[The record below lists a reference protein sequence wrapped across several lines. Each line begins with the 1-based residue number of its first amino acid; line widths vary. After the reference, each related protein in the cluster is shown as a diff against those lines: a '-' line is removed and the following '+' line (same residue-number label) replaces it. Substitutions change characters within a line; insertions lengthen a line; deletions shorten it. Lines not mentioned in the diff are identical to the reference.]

1 MASALFYLHEEGDH
15 YVLHRDIKASNVMLD
30 SSFNT
35 KIGDFG
41 LARLVDHAKG
51 SQTTHLAGT
60 MGYIAPECVSSG
72 KASKES
78 DIYSF
83 GVVALEIACGRMS
96 IEPMCEESQASLVAW
111 VCKLYGNQQILGT
124 VDPKLGMDFDAIQME
139 CLLMVGLWCVHPDQ
153 NLRPSIR
160 QVIQVLNF
168 EAPLPKLPSRRPS
181 PTYDVPTTSGIQVS
195 CILCT
200 VWFRSSMSSFNV
212 NGVVRFPTFLA
223 SEIVWQIAWLN
234 RVCILPMDCCYLIKC
249 RLSVSHLVRADTE
262 GAAFPRLALFPRM
275 YVQSAP
281 MAYKS
286 TNASITVVAD
296 GSNPVGS
303 CLPPPPV
310 AATVVAPP
318 PHASRDTNSVAALIT
333 ISVFVVLIVISL
345 CICCFCCRRLWRKR
359 QKAIKLD
366 NDDDDKLF
374 GGDFQNGMGPNK
386 FPFMEIDKMT
396 SNFKGE
402 KLGGGGFGAV
412 YRGYVRDLDTLV
424 AVQQI
429 AKASKQGIKEYTSEV
444 KIISR
449 LRHKNLVK
457 LIGWCHKKGEL
468 VLVYEF
474 MANGG
479 LDSHLFKGKTLL
491 TLVTIAYYIGIS
503 KLATLCGMVVDD
515 WAVVRPS
522 GPEFKTV
529 DKASNSGS

>member
-1 MASALFYLHEEGDH
+1 
-15 YVLHRDIKASNVMLD
+15 
-30 SSFNT
+30 
-35 KIGDFG
+35 
-41 LARLVDHAKG
+41 
-51 SQTTHLAGT
+51 
-60 MGYIAPECVSSG
+60 
-72 KASKES
+72 
-78 DIYSF
+78 
-83 GVVALEIACGRMS
+83 
-96 IEPMCEESQASLVAW
+96 
-111 VCKLYGNQQILGT
+111 
-124 VDPKLGMDFDAIQME
+124 
-139 CLLMVGLWCVHPDQ
+139 
-153 NLRPSIR
+153 
-160 QVIQVLNF
+160 
-168 EAPLPKLPSRRPS
+168 
-181 PTYDVPTTSGIQVS
+181 
-195 CILCT
+195 
-200 VWFRSSMSSFNV
+200 
-212 NGVVRFPTFLA
+212 
-223 SEIVWQIAWLN
+223 
-234 RVCILPMDCCYLIKC
+234 
-249 RLSVSHLVRADTE
+249 
-262 GAAFPRLALFPRM
+262 
-275 YVQSAP
+275 

-503 KLATLCGMVVDD
+503 KLATKTSKESDVYSFGVVALEVAYGRRSIEPIYEESQASLIVWVRDLLCMDSNAMQVEWLLMIGLWCVHPDRSL
-515 WAVVRPS
+515 RPS
-522 GPEFKTV
+522 IRQVIQVLNFEALLPELPRTRSTPIYDMSTASRIQASESYFSTV
-529 DKASNSGS
+529 SITFPR

>member
-1 MASALFYLHEEGDH
+1 
-15 YVLHRDIKASNVMLD
+15 
-30 SSFNT
+30 
-35 KIGDFG
+35 
-41 LARLVDHAKG
+41 
-51 SQTTHLAGT
+51 
-60 MGYIAPECVSSG
+60 
-72 KASKES
+72 
-78 DIYSF
+78 
-83 GVVALEIACGRMS
+83 
-96 IEPMCEESQASLVAW
+96 
-111 VCKLYGNQQILGT
+111 
-124 VDPKLGMDFDAIQME
+124 
-139 CLLMVGLWCVHPDQ
+139 
-153 NLRPSIR
+153 
-160 QVIQVLNF
+160 
-168 EAPLPKLPSRRPS
+168 
-181 PTYDVPTTSGIQVS
+181 
-195 CILCT
+195 
-200 VWFRSSMSSFNV
+200 MSSFNV
-212 NGVVRFPTFLA
+212 NGLVRFPTFLA

-262 GAAFPRLALFPRM
+262 GAAFPQNQNGVDQVFTNLLFDRL
-275 YVQSAP
+275 S
-281 MAYKS
+281 
-286 TNASITVVAD
+286 
-296 GSNPVGS
+296 
-303 CLPPPPV
+303 
-310 AATVVAPP
+310 
-318 PHASRDTNSVAALIT
+318 
-333 ISVFVVLIVISL
+333 FVPS
-345 CICCFCCRRLWRKR
+345 LWRKR

-386 FPFMEIDKMT
+386 FPFTEIAKMT

-503 KLATLCGMVVDD
+503 KLATLCGMLVDD

-522 GPEFKTV
+522 GPELKTV